1 VEVELILNKKGELNT
16 QVGKISFSNRVK
28 DLECLYF
35 PNQRNWDSFI
45 QDFNALYT
53 RKTYCWEKGESEHT
67 YYSIQLTNG
76 EGQTKTVKLT
86 FEKIRIADKSPLINS
101 LTTKLLEAIPAG
113 SAIVNLHGEVYE
125 KNPQFDGKAWRKYS
139 ASLGNLDTW
148 SQACV
153 DALTYQSKQYV
164 ILEKF
169 NKSILINPLDSG
181 DSDSVLFLIQ
191 FDSQSQETIS
201 SKLSN
206 SGPLQSLSLPGF
218 QDESKT
224 TLLNKNKFYE
234 TVLHSIPADIAVFD
248 KDQRYAFVNKNGISD
263 SSLRDWIIGKTDF
276 DYCKMRGL
284 DAKLAEERSAIFSKA
299 IKAKKPVDL
308 ITEHNKNGETKYVL
322 RRYQPYFKGEELL
335 HVIGYGVDLTNQILY
350 ERKLKESEQFGRRL
364 LDEIESNL
372 IVLDANLDIVYANSF
387 ARVLL
392 ELSEEQFALTNF
404 SSFLIDKEQNILKS
418 FLTSSNEFVNQK
430 DTLRLSLISPKYPS
444 SIQVE
449 VHIHPVNFEE
459 KPCYFLTLNDLTQL
473 TEEVE
478 KREEAEELAKVIIN
492 TALDAVITADE
503 DGQIIAWS
511 HKAISMFGY
520 EEFEVLGKKISDVI
534 IPNELKEHHDAG
546 MTRMKST
553 AKSNITGRLIRL
565 KAVNKQGKEFPVE
578 LFINQI
584 QVKNRRLFSAFIRD
598 ISEQVNAEQV
608 IIQSERQLSMLLGS
622 IPSVPYSALL
632 VNSFEFTYLHSRVFE
647 LTGFQPNDFL
657 DQRVNWI
664 NRIHK
669 KDVKEVL
676 LALQTL
682 KDKPEVVIEYRF
694 LNAREEYIWLR
705 NSVKINQ
712 SKDSLPD
719 SVTGVFE
726 DITEKRIEVAINN
739 EIQRAE
745 IEILQLD
752 WKEFVSVNDFCA
764 QVIKKINSKLSFLDA
779 EVWDFNSNENLF
791 SCIASSKSNVDLRS
805 DFTVSEMF
813 LSKLQKE
820 TSFMLDSYFEN
831 GNLCNTEQGNCLVS
845 GVKRDGKVKG
855 FLIFSSNV
863 ENKEWSSHLKHFIK
877 SISNRL
883 SLVAESF
890 LRRSAQ
896 AKLSKALFN
905 GRMTVFEWYN
915 DSNLIEWS
923 SDSCPV
929 DVWDTPPENL
939 SEFLVSVYWE
949 DKDLLQNT
957 FDLALQKDENCS
969 CTFRLFDNRG
979 KMRYFDLSLNREGYQ
994 NRVFGLLKDVTSKI
1008 KAEKELK
1015 RINDGSNQLNSIIAS
1030 LQLLSDERLI
1040 RKQFSSSIVNS
1051 LNIADCFFMIQ
1062 SDDGYSLFEESVNT
1076 NKQNIE
1082 IQRQLI
1088 QLNQNVLKS
1097 CWESGNPL
1105 MQQIKLPVLG
1115 DKPLQFIVVPFAVSE
1130 NIESLI
1136 VAYCTEV
1143 EEQSEARADFMM
1155 KCVEVLKQR
1164 LLKLRSEVALKKL
1177 NKELLT
1183 SNYQLEQYSYIV
1195 AHNLR
1200 APFSNIKG
1208 IIDLLNLESI
1218 ADEKDK
1224 MLFLKL
1230 VDTINNIDQILIDL
1244 NKLLTIQNSLDI
1256 KYERVQLE
1264 KMLNS
1269 ILKTMEQ
1276 DFQSIQAKVVID
1288 LSKKSEVIA
1297 CKPYILSVFQ
1307 NLLSNSYKYRNPD
1320 KKLEVQIKT
1329 WEDEAGHAII
1339 EFKDNGIGIDLTRY
1353 KDRVFKLYSR
1363 FHRHVDGSGF
1373 GLYLVKSQIN
1383 AMGGEIEI
1391 ESTPG
1396 FGTTFYIKIKN
1407 Q

>member
-1 VEVELILNKKGELNT
+1 MEVELILNKKGELNT
-16 QVGKISFSNRVK
+16 QIEVISFANGLK

-35 PNQRNWDSFI
+35 SNQRNWDSFI
-45 QDFNALYT
+45 RDLDGLFTGN
-53 RKTYCWEKGESEHT
+53 TYCWKKEESGNT
-67 YYSIQLTNG
+67 YYSIHLIHE
-76 EGQTKTVKLT
+76 EGQTKTAKLT

-153 DALTYQSKQYV
+153 DALTYQSEQYV

-169 NKSILINPLDSG
+169 NKSILINSLDSG

-206 SGPLQSLSLPGF
+206 SGPLQSLALPGF

-224 TLLNKNKFYE
+224 TLINKNKFYE

-299 IKAKKPVDL
+299 IKEKKPLDL

-322 RRYQPYFKGEELL
+322 RRYQPYFEGEELL

-392 ELSEEQFALTNF
+392 ELSEEKFALTNF
-404 SSFLIDKEQNILKS
+404 SSFLIEKEQNILKS
-418 FLTSSNEFVNQK
+418 FLTSGNEFVNQK

-444 SIQVE
+444 STQVE
-449 VHIHPVNFEE
+449 VHVHPVNFEE

-492 TALDAVITADE
+492 TALDAVVTANE
-503 DGQIIAWS
+503 NGEIVAWS
-511 HKAISMFGY
+511 HKAVEMYGY
-520 EEFEVLGKKISDVI
+520 EEHEVLGRKISDLI
-534 IPNELKEHHDAG
+534 IPNELKAHHDAG
-546 MTRMKST
+546 MERMKRT
-553 AKSNITGRLIRL
+553 RESNVTGKLIRL
-565 KAVNKQGKEFPVE
+565 KSVNKQGEVFPIE

-598 ISEQVNAEQV
+598 ISEQVKAEQS
-608 IIQSERQLSMLLGS
+608 IIESEMQLSLLLGA
-622 IPSVPYSALL
+622 IPSVPYSTPL
-632 VNSFEFTYLHSRVFE
+632 NNHFDFTYLHSRIAE
-647 LTGFQPNDFL
+647 LTGFSQNDFL
-657 DQRVNWI
+657 DKRVSWI

-676 LALQTL
+676 LALKNL
-682 KDKPEVVIEYRF
+682 KDKSEVVIEYRF
-694 LNAREEYIWLR
+694 LNAEEEYIWLR

-712 SKDSLPD
+712 SKDSLPY

-739 EIQRAE
+739 EIQRTE

-764 QVIKKINSKLSFLDA
+764 QVIKKINSKLSFLHA
-779 EVWDFNSNENLF
+779 EVWDFKSNENLF
-791 SCIASSKSNVDLRS
+791 YCIASSNSNLDLRS
-805 DFTVSEMF
+805 DFTASETF
-813 LSKLQKE
+813 LAKLQKE
-820 TSFMLDSYFEN
+820 TSFVLDLDLNE
-831 GNLCNTEQGNCLVS
+831 GNLCISEQGNCLVS
-845 GVKRDGKVKG
+845 AVKRDGKVKG
-855 FLIFSSNV
+855 FLIFSTNV
-863 ENKEWSSHLKHFIK
+863 KNKERSSHLKGFIK
-877 SISNRL
+877 SISDRL

-905 GRMTVFEWYN
+905 GRMTVLEWRIDN
-915 DSNLIEWS
+915 DSIKWAK
-923 SDSCPV
+923 DSYRS
-929 DVWDTPPENL
+929 DVWQAPPESLNEL
-939 SEFLVSVYWE
+939 LISVYWE
-949 DKDLLQNT
+949 DKNLLENT
-957 FDLALQKDENCS
+957 FFNARQFDESFS
-969 CTFRLFDNRG
+969 CTFRIFDNAG
-979 KMRYFDLSLNREGYQ
+979 KIHYFNLSLNREG
-994 NRVFGLLKDVTSKI
+994 NNNIAFGFLQDVTTKV
-1008 KAEKELK
+1008 KAEKELQ
-1015 RINDGSNQLNSIIAS
+1015 RLNDGANQLNSIIAS
-1030 LQLLSDERLI
+1030 MQLLSDESLI
-1040 RKQFSSSIVNS
+1040 RKQFSSSIINS
-1051 LNIADCFFMIQ
+1051 LNIADCFFITQ
-1062 SDDGYSLFEESVNT
+1062 SEDSFSLIEKSVNNNKT
-1076 NKQNIE
+1076 NLKIQN
-1082 IQRQLI
+1082 QLI
-1088 QLNQNVLKS
+1088 QVNQKTFKS

-1115 DKPLQFIVVPFAVSE
+1115 EKPLLFIVVPFAVSE

-1143 EEQSEARADFMM
+1143 EEQSDARADFMM

-1244 NKLLTIQNSLDI
+1244 NKLLTIQNSLNI
-1256 KYERVQLE
+1256 KYEKVQLE

-1276 DFQSIQAKVVID
+1276 DFQSIQAKVVMD

-1320 KKLEVQIKT
+1320 KNLEVQIKT

-1363 FHRHVDGSGF
+1363 FHRHINGSGL

-1396 FGTTFYIKIKN
+1396 IGTTFNIKIKN